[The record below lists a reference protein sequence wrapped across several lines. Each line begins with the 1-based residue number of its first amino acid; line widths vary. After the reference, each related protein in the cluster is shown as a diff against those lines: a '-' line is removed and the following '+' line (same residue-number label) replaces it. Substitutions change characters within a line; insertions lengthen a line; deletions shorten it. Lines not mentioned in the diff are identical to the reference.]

1 MDGSNFTRILTWE
14 NDIAWPNAL
23 TVDYFTDRIYFAD
36 AHLDYIAYTDLEGRH
51 RHLVLSGTSVPHVFA
66 ITLFDDEVFWSDWNT
81 KAISKANKFT
91 GEKISNTSPG
101 VCGIKIILGY
111 F

>member
-1 MDGSNFTRILTWE
+1 MTWE

-23 TVDYFTDRIYFAD
+23 TVDYFTDRVYFAD
-36 AHLDYIAYTDLEGRH
+36 AHLDYIAYTDLEGKH
-51 RHLVLSGTSVPHVFA
+51 RHVVISGTKVPHVFA
-66 ITLFDDEVFWSDWNT
+66 LTLFDDEIFWTDWNT

-91 GEKISNTSPG
+91 GEVRMNLHIELKISQEFICTRILPSPR
-101 VCGIKIILGY
+101 K